1 MVYASMVR
9 IEADLFKIHTKHSK
23 QVEKYLFNLTI
34 FATLDCVRVYE
45 WHA

>member
-9 IEADLFKIHTKHSK
+9 IEADLFKIHTK
-23 QVEKYLFNLTI
+23 QVKNYLFNLTI

-45 WHA
+45 

>member
-9 IEADLFKIHTKHSK
+9 IEADLFKIHTK
-23 QVEKYLFNLTI
+23 QVKNYLFNLTI